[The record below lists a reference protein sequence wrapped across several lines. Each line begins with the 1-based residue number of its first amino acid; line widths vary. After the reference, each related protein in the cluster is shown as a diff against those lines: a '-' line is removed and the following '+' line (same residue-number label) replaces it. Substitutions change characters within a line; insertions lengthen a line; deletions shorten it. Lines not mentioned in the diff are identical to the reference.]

1 MAGTSEQLVLF
12 YDPERCTGC
21 RYCEIAC
28 SFKHYG
34 VLSFDKALR
43 HVIFDKNQVIF
54 EAVQC
59 RHCEEPVC
67 AAVCPTEAIKKD
79 EKTGWVLI
87 NPMRCIGCR
96 FCVLACPAGVP
107 WFDEDRK
114 VAVKC
119 DFCDGD
125 PACAKFC
132 SPQAIRVLPRSEAL
146 ELMKKVYGVGA

>member
-1 MAGTSEQLVLF
+1 VAGTSEQLVLF

-43 HVIFDKNQVIF
+43 RVVFDKERVVF
-54 EAVQC
+54 EAAQC

-67 AAVCPTEAIKKD
+67 AAVCPTEAIRKD
-79 EKTGWVLI
+79 EKTGWVLV

-96 FCVLACPAGVP
+96 SCVLACPVGVP
-107 WFDEDRK
+107 WLDEDRK

-125 PACAKFC
+125 PVCAKFC